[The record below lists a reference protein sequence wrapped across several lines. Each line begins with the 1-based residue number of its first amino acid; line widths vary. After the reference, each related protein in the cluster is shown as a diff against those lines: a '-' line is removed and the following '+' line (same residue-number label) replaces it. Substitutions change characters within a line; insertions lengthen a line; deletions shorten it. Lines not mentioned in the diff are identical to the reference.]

1 MPPRVAHSDER
12 EGSRLAQDHTHH
24 VESLKMCCGVLAILS
39 RDEANKLL
47 IARDGMRL
55 LCAIMEQHLGR
66 ADLLEAACDLLWSLA
81 FNNPLMKEVIG
92 RQGGIPAI
100 LKGVKMHPAS
110 ADFLKSACGAL
121 SNMCQNA
128 HNQSLIAAHGGVPCL
143 LQVLH
148 NHRAHTVLVP
158 FVFDALASLIVGNQ
172 ENARQLSEV
181 GAAAT
186 ILSLMDEHTPHEEL
200 AKSGCHA
207 LAILS
212 DNRGEGGKIA
222 AAGGVRVLLPV
233 LHTHPKHV
241 DLHRVGAVVL
251 LRMLQEA
258 PVAPEIARGG
268 GVPLML
274 MVLRE
279 QIDEVETVAAACH
292 ILCVSR
298 RAARRARPAAMSY
311 RARRWGAAQ
320 RRVIVV
326 HSPPLPLVLPTSAR
340 PPSQLLHHARRGGQ
354 GAARCRHRGAA
365 PARHRG
371 RLGRRRVGRRRL
383 IGQWRQRRRVGGRQE
398 GRQGRR
404 QGRWRLGRRRR

>member
-1 MPPRVAHSDER
+1 MRALTRTLTLANDAR
-12 EGSRLAQDHTHH
+12 EQDHTHH

-292 ILCVSR
+292 ILCAT
-298 RAARRARPAAMSY
+298 RAARGARDDACARAP
-311 RARRWGAAQ
+311 Q
-320 RRVIVV
+320 RE
-326 HSPPLPLVLPTSAR
+326 TAT
-340 PPSQLLHHARRGGQ
+340 
-354 GAARCRHRGAA
+354 
-365 PARHRG
+365 
-371 RLGRRRVGRRRL
+371 
-383 IGQWRQRRRVGGRQE
+383 E
-398 GRQGRR
+398 
-404 QGRWRLGRRRR
+404 